1 MSRAAPTDGTAEL
14 ALLEA
19 LLDGSAPGVTAAVA
33 MAAAAAAPPRDLP
46 GTHGGRPDRYDLDA
60 FGFNVSM
67 PAFAMHVP
75 REFSVS
81 VGGPSVPNSS
91 FSLNK
96 QLAVRFVGTANSN
109 IYFHVPSTHYEKIF
123 ENLPPSAP
131 SPHLNHASATARK
144 TLPITALVSACRQAA
159 VPWVIL
165 TCYGLEAA
173 ISVSFDEDG
182 EVVDAQ
188 FPPHMG
194 WIQRCMDFSSGAR
207 IDVGAV
213 WNAGGDSYTFSLPGK
228 GRKGMLI
235 FEICAL
241 QQVLSRLLGYLGR
254 HPTDPLAEHLPKG
267 GGWRSGTALA
277 GRVFFSAD
285 QDISFQLSSSPA
297 ARSLLKGGGIF
308 QRRACPGGLYEDRSG
323 VVEVSLYNH
332 HDRHAGV
339 AVEPVGGYEQLGTG
353 RAPQGPLPVAAAAGA
368 LAGGPAP
375 PWGGG
380 AAAAAAAAAA
390 AGPPAGSRSTHQA
403 RQHTKELNRQHA
415 QLARSVALVASFGPG
430 QRGGVRAEARVIKEG
445 SSYSAADALLDGV
458 RAALYMGDSRKSGL
472 EARSVIKKA
481 TFDRLVTLALA
492 LASRSRGRDSH
503 GALIQVAV
511 SQLGQ
516 HIRNHAPARDGL
528 WSGGGPLLPLLRAA
542 TVSALLVEA
551 GAGAAAAPPP
561 PPHSPPPSTPPSP
574 SSLPP
579 TPRLPASPSESSP
592 ARSEP
597 ALGSDG
603 DSDDDGGTSTANT
616 AAVPLL
622 SSTLLGSL
630 LSEAAIQPLMVVT
643 ALEKLSDED
652 ARRSFHGAAE
662 VRRVLRCR
670 YMGPVLDTYDSQQL
684 LPTARGTR
692 QRCVLAAGS
701 LAECMFAHELHLAF
715 LQIGHERATRL
726 TETQTARLAFKRGE
740 SRRAFRFSQMKGSVK
755 GSSPDINDA
764 ARAIASCHAA
774 SILVWTHHTTMNE
787 AIAAQAAV
795 IPKSRGDATDE
806 LRERYIA
813 LGAEAAA
820 AYYDFREAA
829 VSFIRAR
836 HQLHRQRQQRPT
848 WGSFDSGGP
857 GAAVVDEQVQV
868 RRRPSGGGHGP

>member
-1 MSRAAPTDGTAEL
+1 MSGAPPTDGTAEL

-131 SPHLNHASATARK
+131 SPHLNRASATARK

-339 AVEPVGGYEQLGTG
+339 AVEPVGGYEHCVQFVYSHNKKD
-353 RAPQGPLPVAAAAGA
+353 QNY
-368 LAGGPAP
+368 PA
-375 PWGGG
+375 
-380 AAAAAAAAAA
+380 
-390 AGPPAGSRSTHQA
+390 
-403 RQHTKELNRQHA
+403 
-415 QLARSVALVASFGPG
+415 
-430 QRGGVRAEARVIKEG
+430 
-445 SSYSAADALLDGV
+445 
-458 RAALYMGDSRKSGL
+458 
-472 EARSVIKKA
+472 
-481 TFDRLVTLALA
+481 
-492 LASRSRGRDSH
+492 
-503 GALIQVAV
+503 
-511 SQLGQ
+511 
-516 HIRNHAPARDGL
+516 
-528 WSGGGPLLPLLRAA
+528 
-542 TVSALLVEA
+542 
-551 GAGAAAAPPP
+551 
-561 PPHSPPPSTPPSP
+561 
-574 SSLPP
+574 
-579 TPRLPASPSESSP
+579 
-592 ARSEP
+592 
-597 ALGSDG
+597 
-603 DSDDDGGTSTANT
+603 
-616 AAVPLL
+616 
-622 SSTLLGSL
+622 
-630 LSEAAIQPLMVVT
+630 
-643 ALEKLSDED
+643 
-652 ARRSFHGAAE
+652 
-662 VRRVLRCR
+662 C
-670 YMGPVLDTYDSQQL
+670 
-684 LPTARGTR
+684 
-692 QRCVLAAGS
+692 
-701 LAECMFAHELHLAF
+701 
-715 LQIGHERATRL
+715 
-726 TETQTARLAFKRGE
+726 
-740 SRRAFRFSQMKGSVK
+740 
-755 GSSPDINDA
+755 
-764 ARAIASCHAA
+764 
-774 SILVWTHHTTMNE
+774 
-787 AIAAQAAV
+787 AAQQYLAYM
-795 IPKSRGDATDE
+795 I
-806 LRERYIA
+806 
-813 LGAEAAA
+813 EAKN
-820 AYYDFREAA
+820 ESG
-829 VSFIRAR
+829 VSFQETLGR
-836 HQLHRQRQQRPT
+836 
-848 WGSFDSGGP
+848 
-857 GAAVVDEQVQV
+857 
-868 RRRPSGGGHGP
+868 